1 MKKTTIILTL
11 LIFIISTYGF
21 CQEKYIVTAEN
32 GLILREKPNSK
43 GNKIGK
49 LYFGAELTIIEKTE
63 NNQTIVDNGEEI
75 IGNWVKI
82 EFKNFPIFIS
92 NKKFGYVF
100 DGYLKKKSKSNNE
113 IALELSKF
121 PELTDYTINTN
132 KSPYYLKGDFFGD
145 KINDLVVLIKDKE
158 ETTKIA
164 IINYGKGNKI
174 YILGTENDPFNMND
188 YSWIG
193 VFQKVNKGEVLWSN
207 YEDDFIDF
215 KDVLESK
222 KVRLKYNSL
231 YMHASE
237 SCGGGFVYWKDGK
250 FNWLQQE

>member
-1 MKKTTIILTL
+1 MKKTTFIFTL
-11 LIFIISTYGF
+11 LISILSTYGF

-49 LYFGAELTIIEKTE
+49 LHYGAELTIIEKTE
-63 NNQTIVDNGEEI
+63 NNQTIIDDGKEINGH
-75 IGNWVKI
+75 WVKI
-82 EFKNFPIFIS
+82 EFENFPTFIS
-92 NKKFGYVF
+92 NEKSGYVF
-100 DGYLKKKSKSNNE
+100 DGYLKKRSRNIRD

-121 PELTDYTINTN
+121 PELKDYTINTSI
-132 KSPYYLKGDFFGD
+132 SPFHLKGDFFGD
-145 KINDLVVLIKDKE
+145 KINDLVVLVKDKNE
-158 ETTKIA
+158 SIKIA
-164 IINYGKGNKI
+164 IINYAKENKV
-174 YILGTENDPFNMND
+174 YILGNENDPFNMND
-188 YSWIG
+188 YSWVG
-193 VFQKVNKGEVLWSN
+193 VFKKVNKGEVLWSN

-215 KDVLESK
+215 NDVPESK
-222 KVRLKYNSL
+222 KVRLKYNAM